1 MPKLK
6 ERSSDNK
13 IKRTGKEWKPK
24 GPLRQITAKFRRR
37 LVERQRDNSSTATPD
52 TQAAEQSVQ
61 AGMDAVEEVGYRA
74 EKAVDRLLY
83 PAHRPKVRKEQIK
96 ESGRHPKERTDMV
109 PSANDTLRDGKTIY
123 PNTPD
128 SLHNGSQLT
137 PETQMKQQTMEKLER
152 SVRTDHPKNGQFR
165 EVPHY
170 GGTPQNTYT
179 TKKERS
185 PGNQS
190 IHQGAPPALLR
201 AKRKAARWGVYTQDT
216 KSYGQIRPGIN
227 ECGQNNCPKDRRDAR
242 SQASNGAC
250 SPEGTDRRP
259 AEYAA
264 KIQADG

>member
-6 ERSSDNK
+6 ERSSDDK
-13 IKRTGKEWKPK
+13 IKRPGKDRKPK
-24 GPLRQITAKFRRR
+24 GPLRQMTTKFRCR

-74 EKAVDRLLY
+74 EKAVDRLLHR
-83 PAHRPKVRKEQIK
+83 AHRPKPRKEQIK
-96 ESGRHPKERTDMV
+96 EGGRHPKEKTDMV
-109 PSANDTLRDGKTIY
+109 PSVNDTLRDGKTIH

-128 SLHNGSQLT
+128 SLHNVSQLT
-137 PETQMKQQTMEKLER
+137 PETRMKQQAVEKLEH
-152 SVRTDHPKNGQFR
+152 SVRADHPKNGQFR